1 MKKEIS
7 GGLNQYLANV
17 SVMYI
22 KLHNLHWNVVGLQ
35 FKQVHE
41 YLEELYDNMAEVLD
55 EVAELLKIHS
65 EMPLASMKD
74 YLAVAEISELESKEV
89 ANAEAIAIASQD
101 MLKLKENA
109 EKVRRL
115 ADEDGQYDVVSM
127 LEDHLTNYN
136 KYIWFLSTMA
146 K

>member
-1 MKKEIS
+1 MNKEIS

-55 EVAELLKIHS
+55 EVAELLKIHG

-115 ADEDGQYDVVSM
+115 ADEEGQYDVVSM